1 MSDKYILHYFG
12 INGRAINIRA
22 ILSAAK
28 ANWEDKVI
36 SMEEWPKLKVSG
48 FYEFGNVPVL
58 EYKGK
63 KYCQRIAIE
72 LFLLKQFNLYGKN
85 NDEQYQIDSL
95 FCSFEDLV
103 PSVSG
108 IMFCQDPKKKEELV
122 KNFEEKY
129 KFYLN
134 KYEGRYLALGKG
146 KYFLGDQFS
155 GADIFVAASLPGIC
169 KFFKKDLIKE
179 YAPNLSQLVDRLKN
193 NELKEFHEKYLR

>member
-12 INGRAINIRA
+12 ANGRAINIRA

-36 SMEEWPKLKVSG
+36 TMEEWPKLKPSG

-85 NDEQYQIDSL
+85 PDEQYQIDSL
-95 FCSFEDLV
+95 LCSFDDLI
-103 PSVSG
+103 PLSVG

-134 KYEGRYLALGKG
+134 KYEQRYLALGKG
-146 KYFLGDQFS
+146 KYFLGDHFS
-155 GADIFVAASLPGIC
+155 GADIFVAASLPGFC
-169 KFFKKDLIKE
+169 KLIGKNIIKDN
-179 YAPNLSQLVDRLKN
+179 APNLDVLIERLKKE
-193 NELKEFHEKYLR
+193 ELKEFHEKYFR